1 MELLQSHS
9 YCIYPKLYNLK
20 IRLPNERML
29 RLLSFNQLR
38 NIIDF
43 EENNESQETRDT
55 EDNEE
60 SDNESDEEEKQLEK
74 VLAPS
79 IWENYMARSD
89 QLEHLNL

>member
-1 MELLQSHS
+1 
-9 YCIYPKLYNLK
+9 
-20 IRLPNERML
+20 ML
-29 RLLSFNQLR
+29 RLLPFNHLR
-38 NIIDF
+38 SILNLEGNIES
-43 EENNESQETRDT
+43 EETEDT

-89 QLEHLNL
+89 QL